1 MFERSC
7 ADGAGPDES
16 GELRGFAGD
25 VVWAY
30 LVARQERLPEAL
42 AELRVCEQ
50 LRLYE
55 PLLRTHAAETFAAI
69 FPDGIAP
76 DEPPVEAIDE
86 SAIDRYLATS
96 YESPELVPL
105 LALCPCA

>member
-76 DEPPVEAIDE
+76 
-86 SAIDRYLATS
+86 R
-96 YESPELVPL
+96 
-105 LALCPCA
+105 

>member
-30 LVARQERLPEAL
+30 LVARQERLPEAV

-50 LRLYE
+50 LLICCLHRP
-55 PLLRTHAAETFAAI
+55 PLHVNL
-69 FPDGIAP
+69 
-76 DEPPVEAIDE
+76 
-86 SAIDRYLATS
+86 SSLAWR
-96 YESPELVPL
+96 PGRVF
-105 LALCPCA
+105 